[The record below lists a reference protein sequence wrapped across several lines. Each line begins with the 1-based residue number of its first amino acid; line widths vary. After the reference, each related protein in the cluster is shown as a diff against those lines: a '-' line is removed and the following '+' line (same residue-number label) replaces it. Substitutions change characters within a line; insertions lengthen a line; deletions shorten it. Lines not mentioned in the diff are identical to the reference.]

1 MSRLSCLQG
10 NQVHIWEWYMNSTH
24 CPEAQAWRNFKCA
37 EMEYAKTGIGGGLT
51 QQAAKHHT
59 APHSLT
65 HTTYSRYW
73 QDSVPGNTRMEAHA
87 DTAHCEKESAVLH
100 WGGRG
105 AGKMMWFGRTALLP
119 PSAWLQRAP
128 QVLFQ
133 FSAAT
138 NSPGEGSTSQ
148 LWSSKNVLCVLSV
161 LQNFWLPHL
170 NYSWSTWSPP
180 PTPAW
185 LTGATTWP

>member
-1 MSRLSCLQG
+1 
-10 NQVHIWEWYMNSTH
+10 
-24 CPEAQAWRNFKCA
+24 
-37 EMEYAKTGIGGGLT
+37 
-51 QQAAKHHT
+51 
-59 APHSLT
+59 
-65 HTTYSRYW
+65 
-73 QDSVPGNTRMEAHA
+73 
-87 DTAHCEKESAVLH
+87 
-100 WGGRG
+100 
-105 AGKMMWFGRTALLP
+105 MMWFGRKVLLP

-148 LWSSKNVLCVLSV
+148 LWSSKNALCVLSV

-185 LTGATTWP
+185 LTEATTWP